1 MFVSRRLS
9 LVLSQA
15 NKRQKFPRMF
25 FMTQSASN
33 DELIDALKRQKVVKH
48 EDVERAM
55 RSVDRGFYCPS
66 NAYFDAPESIGY
78 GATISAPHMHAYAL
92 ELLRDQLKP
101 GAKVL
106 DVGSGSGYLTMCFA
120 KMVGPNGKVVGIDH
134 IPALVNSS
142 IENVRRDCPEYL
154 ENGLIKLV
162 AGDGRKGF
170 LEEAPY
176 DAIHVGAAAEEG
188 VPPELLRQLAPKGRM
203 IIPVGPTLVGQELE
217 QIDKDING
225 HVHRKMLMGVRFV
238 PLCDK
243 DSQLPL

>member
-188 VPPELLRQLAPKGRM
+188 VPPEEACLNLDFFR
-203 IIPVGPTLVGQELE
+203 
-217 QIDKDING
+217 
-225 HVHRKMLMGVRFV
+225 
-238 PLCDK
+238 
-243 DSQLPL
+243 